1 MPTIT
6 NATGPL
12 TLAGLHSTDEVVPS
26 TIPVDLATDTYRT
39 MLRVV
44 VPVAAGDL
52 LDISGW
58 ARVTN
63 DVGRN
68 RGDAGYTVGV
78 GWHLWM
84 YDASDGLGSAGLW
97 TRISPLCGDNVS
109 RDRHHMPLAIDTL
122 YTVPADWPAEHLMVV
137 VLRADA
143 HSTAWKSGD
152 TLTVDRDYGQLTAR
166 RWTPPAAA

>member
-1 MPTIT
+1 MTII
-6 NATGPL
+6 AAEAL
-12 TLAGLHSTDEVVPS
+12 TPAGIYATDEVVPT
-26 TIPVDLATDTYRT
+26 TIPIDLATDTYRT

-63 DVGRN
+63 DTGRN

-78 GWHLWM
+78 GYHLWM
-84 YDASDGLGSAGLW
+84 YDVDDGPVSAGDWL
-97 TRISPLCGDNVS
+97 RISPLCGDNVT
-109 RDRHHMPLAIDTL
+109 RDRHHMPLAISTT
-122 YTVPADWPAEHLMVV
+122 YTVPADWPEGHRMVV

-143 HSTAWKSGD
+143 HSTAWIAGD
-152 TLTVDRDYGQLTAR
+152 TLTVDRDYGQLTVR
-166 RWTPPAAA
+166 RWAAPPA